1 MSFLLNR
8 STSGVP
14 RDLTVWEFKGMDAFG
29 QPSWED
35 PRYIEGIWEY
45 RENVT
50 ISGSGKEE
58 STDTVVFSEEE
69 LLIGSWVLEGRSTES
84 KPPKE
89 AREIRRK
96 KTLNFII
103 DSQITYMYAL

>member
-1 MSFLLNR
+1 MDGIFA
-8 STSGVP
+8 TSIQQHQEV
-14 RDLTVWEFKGMDAFG
+14 RIL
-29 QPSWED
+29 
-35 PRYIEGIWEY
+35 
-45 RENVT
+45 
-50 ISGSGKEE
+50 KEE

-69 LLIGSWVLEGRSTES
+69 LLIGSWVFEGRSTES